1 MAAPH
6 PRILCVDDE
15 PAVLE
20 GLSRN
25 LRKGFDVTTAS
36 SGADALVKMAASATP
51 FEVVTSD
58 FRMPGMNGVELLR
71 NIRAQSPDTVRM
83 LLTGQADMTTAL
95 LAVNEGNVFRFLTKP
110 CAPAELE
117 AALRAG
123 VDQHRLL
130 SAERVLLEQ
139 TLHGSIQ
146 TLVRVLGLASPQA
159 FGRASRLKVLV
170 TDIAEK
176 LGIAQKWPIEVAAM
190 LSQLGSIVLPPDTLE
205 KVYRGEVLSE
215 EETKMVDRLPG
226 VVEGLLEGIP
236 RLEAVR
242 EILRFQTKHF
252 DGAGIPMDR
261 VKGEGIPVGA
271 RILKA
276 ALDYDAIESR
286 GKTVHDAVSSL
297 EATRGVYDPAVLSA
311 LAQLRT
317 SLGKSSP
324 LHELTLVNVKAGMLL
339 ASDVKSR
346 SGLLLVAR
354 GQVVT
359 TEMLERLRNVAARMG
374 VVEPLT
380 CQIQVGAS

>member
-1 MAAPH
+1 MGASN

-20 GLSRN
+20 GFSRN
-25 LRKGFDVTTAS
+25 LRRGFDVTTAS
-36 SGADALVKMAASATP
+36 SGPDALAKIAASPAP

-71 NIRAQSPDTVRM
+71 SIRASSPDTVRM

-110 CAPAELE
+110 CAPTELE

-123 VDQHRLL
+123 VEQHRLL
-130 SAERVLLEQ
+130 TAERVLLEQ

-159 FGRASRLKVLV
+159 FGRASRLKGLV

-176 LGIAQKWPIEVAAM
+176 LGIAERWPIEVAAM

-205 KVYRGEVLSE
+205 KVYRGEAVSE
-215 EETKMVDRLPG
+215 EESKMVDRLPG

-236 RLEAVR
+236 RLELVR

-252 DGAGIPMDR
+252 DGASNPQERVRGEAIP
-261 VKGEGIPVGA
+261 IGA
-271 RILKA
+271 RILKV
-276 ALDYDAIESR
+276 ALDYDTVESR
-286 GKTVHDAVSSL
+286 GKTVHDAVAAL
-297 EATRGVYDPAVLSA
+297 EATRGVYDPRVLSA
-311 LAQLRT
+311 LAELRT

-324 LHELTLVNVKAGMLL
+324 LHELTLVNVRPGMLL

-374 VVEPLT
+374 VAEPLT
-380 CQIQVGAS
+380 CQIQAGAS